1 MTEDAGAGGADRQDA
16 GLSPVS
22 LAALGEIPLAV
33 EVRVGST
40 ELTLAQLLECGAGTV
55 LELDASADSM
65 ADLLIGGQPVAR
77 GELVAVDG
85 RLGIRIV
92 EVVNSDEDDG

>member
-1 MTEDAGAGGADRQDA
+1 MTEDTDSGGAERQDS
-16 GLSPVS
+16 GLSPVAM
-22 LAALGEIPLAV
+22 AALGEIPLAV
-33 EVRVGST
+33 EVRVGSA
-40 ELTLAQLLECGAGTV
+40 ELTLAELLECGAGTV

-65 ADLLIGGQPVAR
+65 ADLLIGGEPVAR

-92 EVVNSDEDDG
+92 EVVSGDEDDG

>member
-1 MTEDAGAGGADRQDA
+1 MNEDTGGTGAGRQDS
-16 GLSPVS
+16 GLSPVA

-33 EVRVGST
+33 EVRVGSA
-40 ELTLAQLLECGAGTV
+40 ELTLAELLECKAGTV

-92 EVVNSDEDDG
+92 EVATGDEDDS